1 MNITDLKQAIKRVLD
16 TLDHRNLDLDV
27 EFFRTRPS
35 TTENL
40 AVYVWNELEKELR
53 GVKLYEIRIH
63 ETKNNVAVYRGELS
77 SSSSSS

>member
-1 MNITDLKQAIKRVLD
+1 MVMNITDLKQAIKRVLD

-40 AVYVWNELEKELR
+40 SVYVWHELKKELR
-53 GVKLYEIRIH
+53 GGSVELYEIRIH
-63 ETKNNVAVYRGELS
+63 ETKNNVAVYRGD
-77 SSSSSS
+77 